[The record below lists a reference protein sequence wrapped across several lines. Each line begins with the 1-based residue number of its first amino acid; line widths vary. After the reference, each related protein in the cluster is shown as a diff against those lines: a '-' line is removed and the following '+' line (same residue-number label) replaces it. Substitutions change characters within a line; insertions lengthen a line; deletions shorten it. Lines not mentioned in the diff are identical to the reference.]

1 MSIFKIISKNGL
13 PTWIFTFILMDLV
26 FQTLI
31 AATVMLDE
39 NGEFIY
45 SILDFFLIRKW
56 KSTGSFFLIC
66 PFFPDK
72 YRESYD
78 KKKEKRSDMGVV

>member
-1 MSIFKIISKNGL
+1 MSIFNIISKNGLL

-45 SILDFFLIRKW
+45 SILYFF
-56 KSTGSFFLIC
+56 FF
-66 PFFPDK
+66 FFFD
-72 YRESYD
+72 
-78 KKKEKRSDMGVV
+78 

>member
-1 MSIFKIISKNGL
+1 MSIFNRISKNGL

-39 NGEFIY
+39 NGEIIY
-45 SILDFFLIRKW
+45 SILFFFLIRNG
-56 KSTGSFFLIC
+56 KSTGSFFLLC
-66 PFFPDK
+66 PFSPINIVK
-72 YRESYD
+72 VMI
-78 KKKEKRSDMGVV
+78 KKEGNQ

>member
-45 SILDFFLIRKW
+45 SILDFF
-56 KSTGSFFLIC
+56 FF
-66 PFFPDK
+66 D
-72 YRESYD
+72 
-78 KKKEKRSDMGVV
+78 

>member
-1 MSIFKIISKNGL
+1 MSIFNRISKNGL

-45 SILDFFLIRKW
+45 SILFFLIRKW

-66 PFFPDK
+66 PFFTDK

-78 KKKEKRSDMGVV
+78 EKKKEISNMGAV